1 MYTSWYM
8 NEFKFQLSTIVLVV
22 LLAFGAYWAFTNLD
36 TGVRYQRDD
45 IVISEPETNLETTE
59 VVVQNDNVTD
69 VVVEQE
75 QTDVLD
81 LTPTP
86 TLSQE
91 QQELLAELED
101 LIVDDIYMREGSRG
115 TRVGTVQNFLNLYL
129 DTESVVDNQ
138 YGPGTRSRVRQFQEQ
153 EGLTADG
160 LAGPSTYGAM
170 IDVLESGRL

>member
-8 NEFKFQLSTIVLVV
+8 NEFKFQLSTIVLVA

-45 IVISEPETNLETTE
+45 IIVSDPETDAVVDE
-59 VVVQNDNVTD
+59 VIVQNDDTTD
-69 VVVEQE
+69 VIVEQE
-75 QTDVLD
+75 QTDVPD
-81 LTPTP
+81 SMPTP
-86 TLSQE
+86 SLSEE
-91 QQELLAELED
+91 QQTLLAELED
-101 LIVDDIYMREGSRG
+101 LIVDDIFMREGSRG

-129 DTESVVDNQ
+129 DTESSVDNQ
-138 YGPGTRSRVRQFQEQ
+138 YGPGTRARVRQFQEQ
-153 EGLTADG
+153 EGLSADG

>member
-8 NEFKFQLSTIVLVV
+8 NEFKFQLSTIVLVA

-45 IVISEPETNLETTE
+45 IIVSDPETDAVVDE
-59 VVVQNDNVTD
+59 VIVQNDDTID
-69 VVVEQE
+69 VIVEQE
-75 QTDVLD
+75 QTDVPD
-81 LTPTP
+81 PMPTP
-86 TLSQE
+86 SLSEE
-91 QQELLAELED
+91 QQTLLAELED
-101 LIVDDIYMREGSRG
+101 LIVDDIFMREGSRG

-129 DTESVVDNQ
+129 DTESSVDNQ
-138 YGPGTRSRVRQFQEQ
+138 YGPGTRARVRQFQEQ
-153 EGLTADG
+153 EGLSADG

>member
-8 NEFKFQLSTIVLVV
+8 NEFKFQLSTIVLVA

-45 IVISEPETNLETTE
+45 IVISDPETDSEEE
-59 VVVQNDNVTD
+59 VVLQNDNTTD

-75 QTDVLD
+75 QTDVPD
-81 LTPTP
+81 PTP
-86 TLSQE
+86 APSLSEE
-91 QQELLAELED
+91 QQTLLAELED

-129 DTESVVDNQ
+129 DTESSVDNQ